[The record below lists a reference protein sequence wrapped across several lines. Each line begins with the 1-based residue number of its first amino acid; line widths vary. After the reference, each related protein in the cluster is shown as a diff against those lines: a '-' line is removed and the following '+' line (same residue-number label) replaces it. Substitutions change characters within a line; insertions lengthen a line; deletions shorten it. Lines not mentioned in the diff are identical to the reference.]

1 MVHHAIQVRLPFQ
14 RKYESL
20 SEKCNR
26 TVWQAK
32 EAAGK
37 TSSSKTDSVAI
48 LVLVFSQLRVHTSD
62 ASHHILIT
70 NPLAPVG
77 SFSNFDS

>member
-1 MVHHAIQVRLPFQ
+1 MVHHAIQAGLPFQ

-20 SEKCNR
+20 SEKCHR

-37 TSSSKTDSVAI
+37 ASSSKTDCVAI

-62 ASHHILIT
+62 ASHHILIS
-70 NPLAPVG
+70 NLLAPVG
-77 SFSNFDS
+77 SISNFDS

>member
-1 MVHHAIQVRLPFQ
+1 MHHAIQAGLPFQ

-20 SEKCNR
+20 SAKCNR

-37 TSSSKTDSVAI
+37 ASSSKTGSVAI
-48 LVLVFSQLRVHTSD
+48 LVLVFSQLSVHTSD
-62 ASHHILIT
+62 ASHHILIS
-70 NPLAPVG
+70 NLLAPVG
-77 SFSNFDS
+77 SISKFDS